1 MLWAFGNMSD
11 QNSQAPD
18 LVLTG
23 PVWNMDPTV
32 EFVIK
37 QVAAGAWTAQD
48 LKDFSMMGKGGATLA
63 DFHGN
68 DSKIPAE
75 TLKLVQDTLKQI
87 QQGLF
92 RVDID
97 EQQPQPV
104 N

>member
-1 MLWAFGNMSD
+1 
-11 QNSQAPD
+11 
-18 LVLTG
+18 
-23 PVWNMDPTV
+23 
-32 EFVIK
+32 
-37 QVAAGAWTAQD
+37 
-48 LKDFSMMGKGGATLA
+48 MMAKGGATLA

-75 TLKLVQDTLKQI
+75 TLALVQETHKEI

-97 EQQPQPV
+97 EAQPQPV

>member
-1 MLWAFGNMSD
+1 
-11 QNSQAPD
+11 
-18 LVLTG
+18 
-23 PVWNMDPTV
+23 
-32 EFVIK
+32 
-37 QVAAGAWTAQD
+37 
-48 LKDFSMMGKGGATLA
+48 MMGKGGATLA

-75 TLKLVQDTLKQI
+75 TLALVQDTLKQI

-97 EQQPQPV
+97 EAQPSRSS